1 MSKAT
6 CVACRH
12 RIDSA
17 ARLCPYCG
25 ADPQTGQK
33 IDTQAMVQE
42 MFHPREISTTEGVMQ
57 FARQRQG
64 VVITVGI
71 VIALLLM
78 AALHQ
83 FALRRNQSDVNSA
96 SAVPLTEITDLSNQQ
111 QTETKQLPMPDLKFQ
126 FEGQA
131 KTMRTFI
138 NEPGAVTPPEI
149 AAAQQAEAAAKAAAA
164 QPATATAAPT
174 TTAPQQPA
182 PAPAKTQ

>member
-1 MSKAT
+1 MTRAT

-12 RIDSA
+12 SIDSA

-33 IDTQAMVQE
+33 MDTQAIVQE
-42 MFHPREISTTEGVMQ
+42 MFHPREMSTTEGVMQ

-64 VVITVGI
+64 VVITIGV
-71 VIALLLM
+71 VVALVLM

-83 FALRRNQSDVNSA
+83 FAMRRNQSDVNSA
-96 SAVPLTEITDLSNQQ
+96 NAVPLTEITDLSNEQS
-111 QTETKQLPMPDLKFQ
+111 ETRQMPMPDLKFQ

-138 NEPGAVTPPEI
+138 AEPGAVTPPEI
-149 AAAQQAEAAAKAAAA
+149 AAAQQPAATTT
-164 QPATATAAPT
+164 QPAAT
-174 TTAPQQPA
+174 TTQP
-182 PAPAKTQ
+182 PAPAKQQR